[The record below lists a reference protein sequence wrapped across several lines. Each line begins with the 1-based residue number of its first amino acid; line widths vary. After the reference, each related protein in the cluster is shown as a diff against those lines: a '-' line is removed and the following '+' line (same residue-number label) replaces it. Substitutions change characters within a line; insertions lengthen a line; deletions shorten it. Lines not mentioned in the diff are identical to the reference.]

1 MPSAKRSATQ
11 KQAVIGLDLGGTKLA
26 AALFDSEGQAI
37 VKRSLPLEK
46 RQGHAVGEL
55 IASQARRLLQTGEQR
70 KLAIRAVGICVP
82 GIVEPKTGRVWAPN
96 IPGWDDYSL
105 KAEIKAAVSDQAV
118 KVAID
123 SDRSASILGEAWQ
136 GAARDCRNA
145 ILLAVGTGIGAG
157 ILVDGR
163 VLHGAHGIAGA
174 IGWLALDRHFHAEYT
189 ACGCFESHA
198 SGEGIAAVA
207 RDLVIKQHDYKGPL
221 RMTQPVTAHD
231 VFSAYEHGDVIAK
244 KVLSDAIE
252 FWGMASANLI
262 SLFNPEMIVFGGG
275 VFGPATQFLEA
286 IEMEACRWAQPVAMK
301 QVKFCA
307 SQLEGDAALYGAAY
321 GALRAARLVG
331 PIGKTSN

>member
-11 KQAVIGLDLGGTKLA
+11 QQAVIGLDLGGTKLA
-26 AALFDSEGQAI
+26 AALFDAEGRAI
-37 VKRSLPLEK
+37 VKRSLPLKK
-46 RQGHAVGEL
+46 RQGYAVGEL
-55 IASQARRLLQTGEQR
+55 LTSQVRRLLQTGEQR

-82 GIVEPKTGRVWAPN
+82 GIVAPKTGRVWAPN
-96 IPGWDDYSL
+96 IPGWDDYPL

-145 ILLAVGTGIGAG
+145 IFLAVGTGIGAG

-174 IGWLALDRHFHAEYT
+174 IGWLALDRPFRTENT

-207 RDLVIKQHDYKGPL
+207 REVVTKQHDYKGPL
-221 RMTQPVTAHD
+221 RMTQPLTAHD
-231 VFSAYEHGDVIAK
+231 VFSAYGQGDVIAK
-244 KVLSDAIE
+244 EVLARAIQL
-252 FWGMASANLI
+252 WGMASANLI
-262 SLFNPEMIVFGGG
+262 SLSLIH
-275 VFGPATQFLEA
+275 
-286 IEMEACRWAQPVAMK
+286 I
-301 QVKFCA
+301 
-307 SQLEGDAALYGAAY
+307 
-321 GALRAARLVG
+321 
-331 PIGKTSN
+331 